1 MGEVA
6 ENRVILYSTGC
17 PKCKILAKKLDEIGV
32 LYTVI
37 NDVGTMLELGI
48 STAPVLSV
56 DDELMDFNKAIG
68 WVRQYKD

>member
-17 PKCKILAKKLDEIGV
+17 PKCKILAKKLDESGV

-37 NDVGTMLELGI
+37 NDIGTMLELGI

-56 DDELMDFNKAIG
+56 DDELMDFNKSMKWIMD
-68 WVRQYKD
+68 RK

>member
-1 MGEVA
+1 
-6 ENRVILYSTGC
+6 
-17 PKCKILAKKLDEIGV
+17 
-32 LYTVI
+32 
-37 NDVGTMLELGI
+37 MLELGI